1 MGGIMNT
8 KNFWKGSFVMLGLS
22 ILTVAGTPLQ
32 AHESDCPLCNL
43 PVVQDTPEQA
53 NEVALRYG
61 RKRIEYRCVYCAL
74 KEAHTE
80 YSGDLSILAPSE
92 DKSAPVVLKRTANK
106 WSADPQNVV
115 FAAQKANHKVCQ
127 ITYRA
132 FATRAAFDA
141 YVKKHEELFAKDT
154 KPLTLSQMLD
164 IAKPK
169 SQNKEEK

>member
-1 MGGIMNT
+1 MN
-8 KNFWKGSFVMLGLS
+8 KRRFLKGTLLMLGLCA
-22 ILTVAGTPLQ
+22 LTAAAAPLQ
-32 AHESDCPLCNL
+32 AHEGDCPLCSL

-92 DKSAPVVLKRTANK
+92 DKSAPVVLKRTNKK
-106 WSADPQNVV
+106 WSADPQNAIFV
-115 FAAQKANHKVCQ
+115 AQKANHKVCQ

-132 FATRAAFDA
+132 FATRVAFDA
-141 YVKKHEELFAKDT
+141 YAKKHGDLFDKDI

-164 IAKPK
+164 ITKPK
-169 SQNKEEK
+169 SQSTEEK